1 MAEGVKH
8 KMNID
13 RFEQI
18 FARYSFEE
26 KKEILNRLKT
36 VFKTHGRLIKGDLQK
51 QIDSIDAD
59 ISEADNQF

>member
-1 MAEGVKH
+1 MPEAVKQ

-26 KKEILNRLKT
+26 KKEVLNRLRMVYKA
-36 VFKTHGRLIKGDLQK
+36 HGRLIKGDLQK

-59 ISEADNQF
+59 ISEAENNF